1 MRIST
6 FAFVLMLTCV
16 AASASAQT
24 VIEIEGEKPALPQV
38 QDQSNPLPPVPA
50 QAPPVPAQAPPVPAQ
65 AQESPPSSPQLPPT
79 GRFSFNRVE
88 NGFLRLDNENGQIA
102 FCSAQT
108 TAWACQVLSIDRSA
122 LEMEIARLRDE
133 VAALRK
139 EIAALKEPPPPRP
152 PADLTPPSD
161 KTADV
166 IIKLPTHEDVARVR
180 DFMEETWR
188 RLVEMITAVQKD
200 MMRRS

>member
-16 AASASAQT
+16 AASAPAQT
-24 VIEIEGEKPALPQV
+24 VIEIEGQKPALPQV

-50 QAPPVPAQAPPVPAQ
+50 QA
-65 AQESPPSSPQLPPT
+65 QESPPPPPPA

-108 TAWACQVLSIDRSA
+108 TAWACQAVSIDRSA

-133 VAALRK
+133 VAAMRK

-166 IIKLPTHEDVARVR
+166 IIRLPTQEDVARVR
-180 DFMEETWR
+180 DFMGETWR

>member
-1 MRIST
+1 MRTLI
-6 FAFVLMLTCV
+6 FPFVLMFTWV
-16 AASASAQT
+16 AGSASAQT
-24 VIEIEGEKPALPQV
+24 VIEIEGQKPLPPA

-50 QAPPVPAQAPPVPAQ
+50 QA
-65 AQESPPSSPQLPPT
+65 QESPLPPPAA
-79 GRFSFNRVE
+79 RFSFNRVE
-88 NGFLRLDNENGQIA
+88 NGFLRLDNENGQVA

-108 TAWACQVLSIDRSA
+108 TVWACQALSIDRSA
-122 LEMEIARLRDE
+122 LEKEIARLRDE
-133 VAALRK
+133 VTALRK
-139 EIAALKEPPPPRP
+139 EITALKEPPPPRP
-152 PADLTPPSD
+152 PANLTPPSD

-166 IIKLPTHEDVARVR
+166 IIKLPTQEDVARVR

>member
-6 FAFVLMLTCV
+6 FAFALMLTCV

-24 VIEIEGEKPALPQV
+24 VIEIEGQKPALPQV
-38 QDQSNPLPPVPA
+38 QDQSNPLPPVP
-50 QAPPVPAQAPPVPAQ
+50 VQAPPVPAQ
-65 AQESPPSSPQLPPT
+65 AQETQPLPPPT
-79 GRFSFNRVE
+79 AGRFSFNRVE

-102 FCSAQT
+102 FCGVQT
-108 TAWACQVLSIDRSA
+108 TAWACQAVSIDRSA

-152 PADLTPPSD
+152 RADLTPPSD

-166 IIKLPTHEDVARVR
+166 IMKLPTHEDVARVR

>member
-6 FAFVLMLTCV
+6 FPSILMLTCV

-24 VIEIEGEKPALPQV
+24 VIEIEGQKPPLPQV
-38 QDQSNPLPPVPA
+38 QEQEQSNPLPPLPA
-50 QAPPVPAQAPPVPAQ
+50 QP
-65 AQESPPSSPQLPPT
+65 QESSPPAPSTQPSSGV
-79 GRFSFNRVE
+79 GRFSFTRVE
-88 NGFLRLDNENGQIA
+88 NGFLRLDNENGQVA

-108 TAWACQVLSIDRSA
+108 TAWACQAVSLDRSA
-122 LEMEIARLRDE
+122 LETEIARLRDE
-133 VAALRK
+133 VTAMRK
-139 EIAALKEPPPPRP
+139 EIATLKEPPPPRP
-152 PADLTPPSD
+152 PADLTPRVEKSAPD

-166 IIKLPTHEDVARVR
+166 IFKLPTQEDVARVR

>member
-6 FAFVLMLTCV
+6 FPFVLMFSCV

-24 VIEIEGEKPALPQV
+24 VIEIEGQKPALPQV
-38 QDQSNPLPPVPA
+38 QEQSNPLPPAPA
-50 QAPPVPAQAPPVPAQ
+50 QPP
-65 AQESPPSSPQLPPT
+65 ESSPQPAPPSPAV

-88 NGFLRLDNENGQIA
+88 NGFLRLDNENGQVA

-108 TAWACQVLSIDRSA
+108 SAWTCQAVSLDRSA
-122 LEMEIARLRDE
+122 LETEIGRLRDE
-133 VAALRK
+133 VTALRK

-152 PADLTPPSD
+152 PADLTPRPEKSAPD
-161 KTADV
+161 KAADV
-166 IIKLPTHEDVARVR
+166 IIKLPTQEDVARVR

>member
-1 MRIST
+1 MRISS
-6 FAFVLMLTCV
+6 FNLVLMLSWI

-24 VIEIEGEKPALPQV
+24 VIEMEGQKPALPQA
-38 QDQSNPLPPVPA
+38 QEQSSPLLPAPA
-50 QAPPVPAQAPPVPAQ
+50 QP
-65 AQESPPSSPQLPPT
+65 QESSPQPAPLSPAG

-88 NGFLRLDNENGQIA
+88 NGFLRLDNENGQVA

-108 TAWACQVLSIDRSA
+108 TVWTCQAVSLDRFA
-122 LEMEIARLRDE
+122 LDTEIARLRDE
-133 VAALRK
+133 VTALRK

-152 PADLTPPSD
+152 PADLTSRPEKSAPD
-161 KTADV
+161 KTADL
-166 IIKLPTHEDVARVR
+166 IIKLPTQEDVARVR